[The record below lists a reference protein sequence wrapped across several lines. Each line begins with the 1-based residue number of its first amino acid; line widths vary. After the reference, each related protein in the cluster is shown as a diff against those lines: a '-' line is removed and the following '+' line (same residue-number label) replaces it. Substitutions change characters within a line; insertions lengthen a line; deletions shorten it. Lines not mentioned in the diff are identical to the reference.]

1 LPYLKAVNDIQ
12 CAFPMV
18 RLVMNLFDATRSLV
32 AERLKALL
40 EALVEGQ
47 TDGRLE
53 GLILIFIMP

>member
-1 LPYLKAVNDIQ
+1 
-12 CAFPMV
+12 MV